1 MTAARTEAG
10 QLANRLAELDRL
22 ADERGMRLVPDAPLG
37 TMTTLRVGGT
47 ADRMLVADDTDAL
60 LAGLRL
66 ASDVGVP
73 AGVIG
78 KGSDIVVADAG
89 IRGLVIR
96 NRAHGIHIDGR
107 TIVAGSGTAMAALV
121 KRCAATGL
129 AGLEFG
135 ISIPG
140 SVGGAVWANA
150 GAHEGEMRDV
160 VREVH
165 AWSAHEGRDFRLT
178 NEECE
183 FAYRD
188 SRFKSG
194 REVVLAATLML
205 EPGDSQMIRQQ
216 VAAHQERRRATQPLA
231 DQNAGRVFR
240 NPEGDH
246 AGRLIE
252 AAGLKGHRIGSASV
266 STLHANFI
274 VVDHDGR
281 ASDIRMLGE
290 VARRTVA
297 DRFGVDLRYEIEFVG
312 DWPADEV
319 AHPSALAG
327 IV

>member
-1 MTAARTEAG
+1 MTPASTRGGELTS
-10 QLANRLAELDRL
+10 RLAELDRL
-22 ADERGMRLVPDAPLG
+22 AEDRGIRLVTDAPLG
-37 TMTTLRVGGT
+37 PMTTLRVGGN

-60 LAGLRL
+60 IGGLGL
-66 ASDVGVP
+66 ASDAGVP
-73 AGVIG
+73 GGVIG

-96 NRAHGIHIDGR
+96 NRAGGIHIDGV
-107 TIVAGSGTAMAALV
+107 TIEAGSGAAMAALV
-121 KRCAATGL
+121 KQCAEAGL

-150 GAHEGEMRDV
+150 GAHDGQMRDV
-160 VREVH
+160 VREVQ
-165 AWSAHEGRDFRLT
+165 AWSRDGGQVRRLA

-194 REVVLAATLML
+194 REVVLAATLVL
-205 EPGDSQMIRQQ
+205 EPGEPELVRQQ
-216 VAAHQERRRATQPLA
+216 IASHQERRRATQPLA
-231 DQNAGRVFR
+231 DQNAGSVFR

-252 AAGLKGHRIGSASV
+252 AAGLKGRRIGSASV

-274 VVDHDGR
+274 VVDRGGR
-281 ASDIRMLGE
+281 ASDVRMVGE
-290 VARRTVA
+290 VVRRTVA
-297 DRFGVDLRYEIEFVG
+297 DRFGIDLQYEIEFVG
-312 DWPADEV
+312 DWPEDEV
-319 AHPSALAG
+319 ADPSALAG
-327 IV
+327 IS